1 MMSSGTLT
9 KDPRREYAA
18 SLRPS
23 HLIALGAL
31 VAATI
36 AIVVTQPA
44 DPVGAVLLTL
54 AIGAASLVG
63 LATHHAITPLTQ
75 ETFQETIVMVGSRS
89 RAAVTREKTLVLRSL
104 KELEFD
110 RQMGKMSDGDFEEM
124 SRRLR
129 VLAIRLMKQLD
140 VGAVDYMGRIER
152 ELQGQLSTA
161 AAIALETP
169 STADTRRCGS
179 CRTANDSDARFCKGC
194 GRAL

>member
-1 MMSSGTLT
+1 MST
-9 KDPRREYAA
+9 AA
-18 SLRPS
+18 SFRPW
-23 HLIALGAL
+23 HLFVLGAL

-54 AIGAASLVG
+54 TIGAASVVG
-63 LATHHAITPLTQ
+63 LAAYHAITPLTQ

-110 RQMGKMSDGDFEEM
+110 RQMGKMSDGDFEVM

-140 VGAVDYMGRIER
+140 GGAVDYMRHIER
-152 ELQGQLSTA
+152 ELQGRLSTA

-169 STADTRRCGS
+169 SPADTRRCGS
-179 CRTANDSDARFCKGC
+179 CRTTNDSDARFCKGC
-194 GRAL
+194 GRSL